1 MMTIIRATTDD
12 DRAALWAILEPI
24 IRAGETFALPL
35 EMSRRQ
41 ALDYWLE
48 STHEVF
54 VAEAD
59 GEVVGSYFMRAN
71 CYGGGAHVA
80 NCGYMSASGAWGRG
94 VGTAMCEHSLDH
106 AKRRGFISM
115 QFNFVVSSNAPAVRL
130 WTRHGFAIVGQLPR
144 AFLHPADGYVDV
156 FVMFRDL

>member
-1 MMTIIRATTDD
+1 MTIIRATTDD

-24 IRAGETFALPL
+24 IRAGETFALPRD
-35 EMSRRQ
+35 MSRRQ

-59 GEVVGSYFMRAN
+59 NEVVGTYFMRAN
-71 CYGGGAHVA
+71 YFGGGAHVA
-80 NCGYMSASGAWGRG
+80 NCGYMSASAASGRG

-115 QFNFVVSSNAPAVRL
+115 QFNFVVSSNASAVRL
-130 WTRHGFAIVGQLPR
+130 WTRPGFAIVGRLPR
-144 AFLHPADGYVDV
+144 AFLQPAVGYVDV
-156 FVMFRDL
+156 FVMSRDL